1 MVLETIWFFLWGLL
15 WAIFFITDGFDLGIG
30 CMIPFLGENEMEK
43 RKMYNA
49 IGPVW
54 DGNEVWLITAGG
66 VTFAAFPLVYAVMF
80 STMYTPLMLILF
92 GLIFRGVAIEFR
104 ENEDSKAWKLG
115 WDVCMCVG
123 SFLPA
128 FLFGIAFANIFQGI
142 PFDCNGV
149 FYGDLLTFI
158 NPYSLLG
165 GILFVL
171 LFLMHGA
178 LWLAVK
184 TDGNLQQKA
193 TDLVLKIW
201 PTLLTSIL
209 VFVASSRYATDLF
222 TNYQKNPIF
231 YLVLLIAVGA
241 ILAVRVF
248 VYKEQ
253 YWRAWF
259 ASAITIFSC
268 TFFGIIGLYPKMYP
282 SLIDPSYNLTAHNA
296 SSSPLTLTIMLV
308 VVLLFIPVVIG
319 YQVWA
324 YILFKDK
331 VDESELIY

>member
-1 MVLETIWFFLWGLL
+1 MVFLWGLL

-30 CMIPFLGENEMEK
+30 SMIPFLGDTELEK

-66 VTFAAFPLVYAVMF
+66 VTFAAFPMVYAVMF

-115 WDVCMCVG
+115 WDICMCVG

-128 FLFGIAFANIFQGI
+128 LLFGIAFANIFQGI
-142 PFDCNGV
+142 PFDSNGR

-158 NPYSLLG
+158 NPYGLLG

-171 LFLMHGA
+171 LFLSHGA
-178 LWLAVK
+178 IWLCIK
-184 TDGNLQQKA
+184 TDGHLQEKA
-193 TDLVLKIW
+193 HNMILKIW
-201 PTLLTSIL
+201 PTLLTAIL
-209 VFVASSRYATDLF
+209 VFVASSRYATNLLA
-222 TNYQKNPIF
+222 NYQKNPIF
-231 YLVLLIAVGA
+231 YSVLLMAVVAIIAVR
-241 ILAVRVF
+241 IF
-248 VYKEQ
+248 VQLQQ

-259 ASAITIFSC
+259 SSAITIFTC
-268 TFFGIIGLYPKMYP
+268 TFFGIIGLYPNMYP
-282 SLIDPSYNLTAHNA
+282 SLIDPSFHLTAHNA

-324 YILFKDK
+324 YCLFKEK
-331 VDESELIY
+331 VSEADLIY

>member
-1 MVLETIWFFLWGLL
+1 MLLETVWFFLWGLL
-15 WAIFFITDGFDLGIG
+15 WAIYFVTDGFDLGVG
-30 CMIPFLGENEMEK
+30 SLIPFLGENELEK

-66 VTFAAFPLVYAVMF
+66 VTFAAFPMVYAVMF

-104 ENEDSKAWKLG
+104 ENNDSKAWRLG
-115 WDVCMCVG
+115 WDICMCVG

-128 FLFGIAFANIFQGI
+128 LLFGIAFANIFQGI
-142 PFDCNGV
+142 PFDNNGI

-158 NPYSLLG
+158 NPYALLG

-171 LFLMHGA
+171 LFLSHGA
-178 LWLAVK
+178 IWLSIK
-184 TDGNLQQKA
+184 TDGPLQEKAQNLVVK
-193 TDLVLKIW
+193 LW
-201 PTLLTSIL
+201 PTLVTAAL
-209 VFVASSRYATDLF
+209 VFVAASRYATQLF
-222 TNYQKNPIF
+222 DNYQKNPVF
-231 YLVLLIAVGA
+231 YLIIVLAVLA
-241 ILAVRVF
+241 LLAVRFF
-248 VYKEQ
+248 VYQQQFWK
-253 YWRAWF
+253 AWF
-259 ASAITIFSC
+259 SSAIAIFSC
-268 TFFGIIGLYPKMYP
+268 TFFGIIGLYPNMFP
-282 SLIDPSYNLTAHNA
+282 SKIDSAFHLTAHNA

-324 YILFKDK
+324 YYLFKDK
-331 VDESELIY
+331 INEADLIY